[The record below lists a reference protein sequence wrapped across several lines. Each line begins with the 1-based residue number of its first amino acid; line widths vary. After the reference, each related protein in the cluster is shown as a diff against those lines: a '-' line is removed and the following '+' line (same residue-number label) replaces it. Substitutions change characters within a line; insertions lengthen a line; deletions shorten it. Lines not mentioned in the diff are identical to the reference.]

1 MTIKESWL
9 LPEGIDELLPEEAS
23 QLECLHRALVDRM
36 RSWGYQLV
44 VPPLVEY
51 LDSLLTGTAKTLDIQ
66 TFKLTDQMSGRMLGI
81 RADMT
86 PQVARIAAHKMRG
99 QSDVLRLCYIG
110 SVLHT
115 LPEGQA
121 SSRNPIQLGAEIYGH
136 AGPESDVESIQL
148 MVDLLM
154 VTGAVS
160 SVALD
165 IGHVGI
171 YRGLASYA
179 GLNATQEQ
187 ELFSALQRK
196 AAAEIETLLTQY
208 QLADD
213 ARQMLLALAELNGD
227 SSILDSAKQ
236 QLAKAPDSVQQALDT
251 LMRINEMLTQRIP
264 DIAINFD
271 LAELRGYHYH
281 TGVVFAAYKPGS
293 AQSIAAGGRYD
304 DIGEHFGH
312 AQPATGFSMDLK
324 KIATLLPTADN
335 ACRGESISVEWQDD
349 PALEEMVASLRNDGK
364 VVIYQMPGTDISTTH
379 TLIKQAGHWQVTET
393 GTQTRG

>member
-9 LPEGIDELLPEEAS
+9 LPEGIDELLPQEAS

-86 PQVARIAAHKMRG
+86 PQVARIAAHKLRD
-99 QSDVLRLCYIG
+99 QSPLQRLCYIG

-115 LPEGQA
+115 LPEGQGK
-121 SSRNPIQLGAEIYGH
+121 SRNPIQLGAEIYGH
-136 AGPESDVESIQL
+136 AGPESDVESIEL
-148 MVDLLM
+148 MIDLLN
-154 VTGAVS
+154 VTGAVKAI
-160 SVALD
+160 ALD

-171 YRGLASYA
+171 YRGLAGYA
-179 GLNATQEQ
+179 GLNDAQEQ

-196 AAAEIETLLTQY
+196 AAADIETLLDSY
-208 QLADD
+208 ELKPD
-213 ARQMLLALAELNGD
+213 ARKMLQSLAELNGD
-227 SSILDSAKQ
+227 RTV
-236 QLAKAPDSVQQALDT
+236 LAKAKSELAQAPQPVQQALTT
-251 LMRINEMLTQRIP
+251 LEHISDMLSQRLP
-264 DIAINFD
+264 DLVINFD

-293 AQSIAAGGRYD
+293 AQAIAAGGRYD

-312 AQPATGFSMDLK
+312 AQPATGFSLDLK
-324 KIATLLPTADN
+324 KLATLLPAASAETDII
-335 ACRGESISVEWQDD
+335 GVIWQDD
-349 PALEEMVASLRNDGK
+349 PSLQEMVVSLRDAGN
-364 VVIYQMPGTDISTTH
+364 VVIYQLPGSEMSTTH
-379 TLIKQAGHWQVTET
+379 TLVKQEGRWQVTET